1 MSRADVIAKS
11 PYTARVS
18 LGRPHDADLAK
29 SRNCELA
36 DQASAASVELLGR
49 RAMTEAA
56 SQHTDC
62 IGELTA
68 SLCKRS
74 STSPRCVLLPG
85 PAGPFLLKDAARP
98 RHVSHTDDWIG
109 CAKFSA
115 RPGRP
120 DLGAAPTNCSSRAVR
135 FAARVPITARN
146 TDNRIWT
153 IRTRTRWPELLQHS
167 SRRTE

>member
-1 MSRADVIAKS
+1 MHSAPACMMSRADVIAKS

-74 STSPRCVLLPG
+74 STSPRCALLPG
-85 PAGPFLLKDAARP
+85 RTDCLNSSPSGYVCAPRVINPQAGQSARKDGNVATVIGPAGRPFDRDSPAVA
-98 RHVSHTDDWIG
+98 
-109 CAKFSA
+109 
-115 RPGRP
+115 
-120 DLGAAPTNCSSRAVR
+120 LGV
-135 FAARVPITARN
+135 
-146 TDNRIWT
+146 
-153 IRTRTRWPELLQHS
+153 E
-167 SRRTE
+167 